1 VQVFTA
7 NYSRTFRL
15 ADRPFPVKALDPAY
29 IARSQQNAIRR
40 LDPGALRPVLEK
52 YLVTGEPWWETH
64 VREVE
69 RIPGGRGVGLSKTRV
84 GQQRFREA
92 MLDRFGEACAFTGPQ
107 PPGALEAPTF
117 TSTAQI
123 PSTTSAG
130 ACFSD
135 ATCTHCS
142 TGGSSPSTPAP
153 GQSRSH
159 QSSSAI
165 RGSPR
170 LTAGLSSCPRTC
182 SHDSSTYKSM
192 RRSLTRPGDNWLDKI
207 RCPRDRDYPRWLLR
221 SDTRRAPPSDPWHRP
236 LSGPSIR
243 ARYLGHLPRLPS
255 VGGIIRSSQGGERV
269 LYALPLT

>member
-1 VQVFTA
+1 MQVFTA

-15 ADRPFPVKALDPAY
+15 ADRPFPVKALDAAY
-29 IARSQQNAIRR
+29 ITRSQQNAIRR
-40 LDPGALRPVLEK
+40 LDPAALRPVLET

-64 VREVE
+64 VREEE
-69 RIPGGRGVGLSKTRV
+69 RIPGGHGVGLSKTRV

-107 PPGALEAPTF
+107 PPGALQAAHLYLYSE
-117 TSTAQI
+117 I

-165 RGSPR
+165 QGSPSW
-170 LTAGLSSCPRTC
+170 TAGLSSCPRTC
-182 SHDSSTYKSM
+182 GHGSSTYKSM
-192 RRSLTRPGDNWLDKI
+192 RRSLAHPGDNRLNKDLAFALSAWELHGADCVRPDLI
-207 RCPRDRDYPRWLLR
+207 ASAVTMFAPFRDAWRW
-221 SDTRRAPPSDPWHRP
+221 P
-236 LSGPSIR
+236 
-243 ARYLGHLPRLPS
+243 
-255 VGGIIRSSQGGERV
+255 
-269 LYALPLT
+269 